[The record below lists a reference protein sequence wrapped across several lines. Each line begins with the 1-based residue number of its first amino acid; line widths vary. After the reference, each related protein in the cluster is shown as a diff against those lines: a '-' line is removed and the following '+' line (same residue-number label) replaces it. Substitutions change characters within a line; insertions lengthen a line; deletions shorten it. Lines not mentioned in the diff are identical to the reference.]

1 MTGGSGDRRYRLLAL
16 AGLALYAIVLVAAP
30 FEHHDLLCHL
40 KTPQHCTSC
49 ASSQLGSDPGTPLV
63 PPASQL
69 VDAGSAVCVHLLAE
83 DTLLAVGST
92 GRSPPPFA

>member
-1 MTGGSGDRRYRLLAL
+1 MAGRSEDRRYRLLAL
-16 AGLALYAIVLVAAP
+16 AGLALYAIFLIAAP

-49 ASSQLGSDPGTPLV
+49 ASSQLGSDPRTPVV

-69 VDAGSAVCVHLLAE
+69 VDAGSAVSVQVLAE

-92 GRSPPPFA
+92 GRSPPLFA

>member
-1 MTGGSGDRRYRLLAL
+1 MAGRSEDRRYRLLAL
-16 AGLALYAIVLVAAP
+16 AGLALYAIFLVGAP

-49 ASSQLGSDPGTPLV
+49 ASSQLGSDPGTQVV

-69 VDAGSAVCVHLLAE
+69 VDAGSAVSVQLLAE

-92 GRSPPPFA
+92 GRSPPLFA

>member
-1 MTGGSGDRRYRLLAL
+1 MAGRSGDRRYRLLAL
-16 AGLALYAIVLVAAP
+16 AGLALYAVFLVGAP

-49 ASSQLGSDPGTPLV
+49 ASSQLGSDPSAPLV

-69 VDAGSAVCVHLLAE
+69 VDAGSAVSVPLLAE

-92 GRSPPPFA
+92 GRSPPLFA

>member
-1 MTGGSGDRRYRLLAL
+1 MAGRSEDRRYRLLAL
-16 AGLALYAIVLVAAP
+16 AGLAVYAIFLVGAP

-49 ASSQLGSDPGTPLV
+49 ASSQLGSDPGTQVV
-63 PPASQL
+63 PPDSQL
-69 VDAGSAVCVHLLAE
+69 VDAGSAVSVQLLAA

-92 GRSPPPFA
+92 GRSPPLFA